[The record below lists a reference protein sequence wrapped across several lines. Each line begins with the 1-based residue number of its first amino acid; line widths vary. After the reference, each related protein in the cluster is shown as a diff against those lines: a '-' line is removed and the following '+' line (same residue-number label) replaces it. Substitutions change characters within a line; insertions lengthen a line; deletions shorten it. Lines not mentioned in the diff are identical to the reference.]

1 MPPKEHFPSEQALN
15 QRLVCACPKCAQRL
29 VLMED
34 QLDAAEGWV
43 RCFRCEQVFLALA
56 CLLDAKSVQ
65 RDVNAQLKEVEQNK
79 ASALSAAPGPLAAS
93 SVASPQ
99 GLQPISI
106 DEFLQRQAL
115 VNSTHPQPEALGQP
129 IEHSLDTMG
138 KMGKMGMMGQVPTY
152 EEVRVRPQRRNSR
165 IGLYLNGGLLFIFVL
180 LPVSFMLRFR
190 NEVAA
195 FSPALKAP
203 LVQVCHW
210 LQCEVEWPRDL
221 SALSIE
227 SSSLEKEEFSEAETV
242 QNVPLKSKRVQ
253 FQLSLRIKNSFS
265 YPLATP
271 QIKLTLLDER
281 DQVLLEQKLLIP
293 LTQDAP
299 VIKPGALNQFLLPIA
314 WDPSQGRLPSGY
326 RVELE

>member
-1 MPPKEHFPSEQALN
+1 MSTPPNEHFPSVQALN

-65 RDVNAQLKEVEQNK
+65 RDENAQPKEVEQNK
-79 ASALSAAPGPLAAS
+79 ASPLSAAPGPLAAS
-93 SVASPQ
+93 SVASPH

-106 DEFLQRQAL
+106 DEFLHRQAL
-115 VNSTHPQPEALGQP
+115 VNSTHPQPEALGPP
-129 IEHSLDTMG
+129 IEPSSDT
-138 KMGKMGMMGQVPTY
+138 MGMMGQVPAH

-165 IGLYLNGGLLFIFVL
+165 FGLYLNGGLLFIFVL

-227 SSSLEKEEFSEAETV
+227 SSSLEKEELSEAEPA

-265 YPLATP
+265 YPLAAP

-293 LTQDAP
+293 LAQDAP
-299 VIKPGALNQFLLPIA
+299 VIKPGALNQFLLPID